1 MNDIAG
7 MMHASFDL
15 PRTIQLTGWS
25 INRALSNNVPTK
37 HMIDSR
43 DLNCT
48 GVFRDSYTLGKSKQR
63 FLYLCQPGTCPHK
76 PGHGHKWSDFITEP
90 LYKAWVPSRS
100 NLYPDNYEGLKKHL
114 KSHLQKKSCNDDGQK
129 RKSKEQDS
137 SSSKKHKGA
146 TKKSFIRLLNCDHSA
161 ISVEIDDNTV
171 QLLVEAISTQSLLT
185 NLLDASSVEEQ
196 FVS

>member
-1 MNDIAG
+1 MMSRRDIAKIRTLPEPSTVIGEAILCMAQVDEFSGTWRSMNDIAR

-25 INRALSNNVPTK
+25 INRALSNDVRTK

-90 LYKAWVPSRS
+90 LPKSWVPSRS
-100 NLYPDNYEGLKKHL
+100 NLYPDNYEGLKKRL
-114 KSHLQKKSCNDDGQK
+114 KSHLQKKSGNDDGQK

-137 SSSKKHKGA
+137 SSYKKHKGA
-146 TKKSFIRLLNCDHSA
+146 TKKSFI
-161 ISVEIDDNTV
+161 
-171 QLLVEAISTQSLLT
+171 
-185 NLLDASSVEEQ
+185 
-196 FVS
+196 